1 MSTDFSENWVNEY
14 IQNIEEKMTVY
25 VDEVDTLFEQT

>member
-25 VDEVDTLFEQT
+25 VDEVDTLFEST